1 MAFIGVAR
9 CQSISDIL
17 PDDVN
22 LHTTNEI
29 KKHTYESFAFK
40 LDYRYPVKQWCPVF
54 IHVFFNFF
62 PTFFVAP

>member
-29 KKHTYESFAFK
+29 KKHTYHYESFAFK
-40 LDYRYPVKQWCPVF
+40 LDYRYPVKTMVSCF
-54 IHVFFNFF
+54 YTGIF
-62 PTFFVAP
+62 

>member
-22 LHTTNEI
+22 LHTTKEI

-40 LDYRYPVKQWCPVF
+40 LDYRYPVKTMVSCF
-54 IHVFFNFF
+54 YTGIF
-62 PTFFVAP
+62 